1 LKQAIRYLQE
11 KFDKGWEV
19 EGLTGL
25 RGIDI
30 ALIDIG
36 WETDTIREGLNEHQ
50 LWRRAKGFGFKQ
62 HSGSAYV
69 APQNK
74 NRQMHQIG
82 EGWHDVILT
91 RGNKRF
97 RELENNADHWKR
109 RVHQSLTVAADSSA
123 ALLLPKSEKVEGRI
137 EVAKQLTAERE
148 TTQFEVGKGT
158 VRKWVQTFTRNH
170 LLDACYMSL
179 VGISVAE
186 YESEKARKRAE
197 NTPTNGVISGKKA
210 EPFVR
215 KRK

>member
-1 LKQAIRYLQE
+1 
-11 KFDKGWEV
+11 
-19 EGLTGL
+19 
-25 RGIDI
+25 
-30 ALIDIG
+30 
-36 WETDTIREGLNEHQ
+36 
-50 LWRRAKGFGFKQ
+50 
-62 HSGSAYV
+62 
-69 APQNK
+69 
-74 NRQMHQIG
+74 MHQIG
-82 EGWHDVILT
+82 EGWHDVILI

-109 RVHQSLTVAADSSA
+109 RVHQALTVAADSSA

-170 LLDACYMSL
+170 LLDACYMSF
-179 VGISVAE
+179 VGLSVAE
-186 YESEKARKRAE
+186 YESEKARKKAAQ
-197 NTPTNGVISGKKA
+197 TPVNGVISGKKA

>member
-1 LKQAIRYLQE
+1 LKQAIRYLQD

-19 EGLTGL
+19 EGEPKL

-36 WETDTIREGLNEHQ
+36 WETDTIREGLNSHQ

-62 HSGSAYV
+62 HAGSAYV
-69 APQNK
+69 APANK
-74 NRQMHQIG
+74 NRQMFQIG
-82 EGWHDVILT
+82 EAWHDVILV
-91 RGNKRF
+91 RDGKRF

-109 RVHQSLTVAADSSA
+109 RVHQSLTVSADSNV

-148 TTQFEVGKGT
+148 ITQFEVGKGT
-158 VRKWVQTFTRNH
+158 VRKCVQTFPRNH
-170 LLDACYMSL
+170 LLDACYMSF
-179 VGISVAE
+179 VGLSVAE
-186 YESEKARKRAE
+186 FESVKAKKRAE
-197 NTPTNGVISGKKA
+197 QTAVNGVISGKKA